1 MSSEEADAL
10 VTKSVDQLFCKA
22 CHVIDKYL
30 SEEEKASKEND
41 LFTPPRSNTRKGRRE
56 ASSSKSLLQ
65 ATTAVYTIGSLVII
79 CPSLD
84 LKSIVPI
91 LYSMITS
98 GTPDPTSNKLPG
110 STILI
115 KEKAPCLYIQAWLT
129 MGKVCLADGKLAKRF
144 IPLFV
149 QVSLPHPLI
158 FPRILREKRK
168 TSITCTVWF
177 QLVDLQNRTF
187 FYIEFCIF
195 FFKDILPIGNLELM
209 SVSV

>member
-1 MSSEEADAL
+1 MSYEEADAL

-56 ASSSKSLLQ
+56 ASSSKLLLQ

-98 GTPDPTSNKLPG
+98 GTPEPTSKKLPG
-110 STILI
+110 SKILI

-129 MGKVCLADGKLAKRF
+129 MGKICLADGKLAKRY

-158 FPRILREKRK
+158 FPRILCEKRK
-168 TSITCTVWF
+168 TSLACIVWL
-177 QLVDLQNRTF
+177 QLVGINVCYTF
-187 FYIEFCIF
+187 YAVCTLLTFPL
-195 FFKDILPIGNLELM
+195 K
-209 SVSV
+209 